1 MTLEV
6 KWDEDPEYKHF
17 QAYKT
22 IYESSTGFGCRKAL
36 MAANDEHE
44 TAAHIKRL
52 TEEISNLQEES
63 NELTCEYFSSSG
75 EIFTRNLN
83 L

>member
-6 KWDEDPEYKHF
+6 CFITQTHKSYKLK
-17 QAYKT
+17 AYKT

-44 TAAHIKRL
+44 TAAHIARL
-52 TEEISNLQEES
+52 TSEINNLQTES
-63 NELTCEYFSSSG
+63 NELTG
-75 EIFTRNLN
+75 MPTGKVA
-83 L
+83 